1 LRDGGL
7 GPGDLPRLVV
17 NRAVSGSSVSAWRAT
32 MAGLCACLVGIGLGR
47 FAYTPLIPPLIEA
60 HWFAPS
66 DVLYL
71 GAANLAGYLAG
82 ALLARRLAARL
93 PVTMLLRAAMVLA
106 TLAFFACALPLSLA
120 WYFCW
125 RLVAGLTGGV
135 IMVLAAS
142 AILPHTPPG
151 KRGLVSGTI
160 FTGVGLGIAASGTL
174 VPLLLRGGLTETWC
188 GLGVLSGLLTLISWH
203 SWPPTGTTRALHLVS
218 REGRAVS
225 PLLIRGLVVEYGL
238 NAVALVP
245 PMIFLVDF
253 IVRGLHRGLD
263 SGARYW
269 VLYGI
274 GAMAGPLLTGHLA
287 DRTGFG
293 PALRLA
299 YFVQCAAIAVP
310 AFTSGTI
317 PLAVSCIAMGALTPG
332 IVPLVFGRVHELFP
346 HELARQQ
353 HAWSTVTTSY
363 AICQA
368 AAAYGFSF
376 LFSRTGGDYR
386 LLFAL
391 GAIAVGLGLA
401 LDLVLAVTTRRLAER
416 IPTQ

>member
-1 LRDGGL
+1 MRGGFF
-7 GPGDLPRLVV
+7 GRGDLPRLLVT
-17 NRAVSGSSVSAWRAT
+17 RGLSGSGVSAWRAT

-47 FAYTPLIPPLIEA
+47 FAYTPLIPPLIDA

-66 DVLYL
+66 DALYL

-82 ALLARRLAARL
+82 ALVARQLAARL
-93 PVTMLLRAAMVLA
+93 PVTTLLRAAMVFA
-106 TLAFFACALPLSLA
+106 TLAFFACAAPLSLA

-125 RLVAGLTGGV
+125 RLVAGLSGGV

-142 AILPHTPPG
+142 AVLPHTPIG

-174 VPLLLRGGLTETWC
+174 VPLLLKGGLTETWC

-203 SWPPTGTTRALHLVS
+203 SWPPAGPKRAPHLVS

-225 PLLIRGLVVEYGL
+225 PVLIRGLAVEYGL

-253 IVRGLHRGLD
+253 IARGLHQGLD
-263 SGARYW
+263 SGAHYW
-269 VLYGI
+269 VLYGL
-274 GAMAGPLLTGHLA
+274 GAMVGPLLTGHLA
-287 DRTGFG
+287 DRAGFG

-299 YFVQCAAIAVP
+299 YFVQGAAIAVP

-317 PLAVSCIAMGALTPG
+317 PLIVSCVAMGALTPG

-346 HELARQQ
+346 HDLARQQ

-386 LLFAL
+386 LLFAA
-391 GAIAVGLGLA
+391 GASAVGLGLV
-401 LDLVLAVTTRRLAER
+401 LDLVLTVATRRPAKG
-416 IPTQ
+416 ISQ